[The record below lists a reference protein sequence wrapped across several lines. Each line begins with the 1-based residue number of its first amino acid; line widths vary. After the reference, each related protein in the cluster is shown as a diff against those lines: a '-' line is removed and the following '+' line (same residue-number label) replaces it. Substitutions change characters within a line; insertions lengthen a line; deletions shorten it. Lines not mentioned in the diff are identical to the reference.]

1 MRKETLIFI
10 NFNLAALEGFLYLC
24 HDFKQLRFNA
34 NAIGWHVA
42 TNRLARGDQ
51 LADT

>member
-42 TNRLARGDQ
+42 NNWLTRDEQ
-51 LADT
+51 